1 METYKIGI
9 EEKNPIVVDGLYVTK
24 IKSKH
29 IKNYGDAGS
38 NNIFQNAINM
48 FERSQQIL
56 KNKSVSNNLLVVGK
70 VQSGKTANLEM
81 FTAIAFDNGYNAV
94 FIYGGY
100 DKTLLA
106 QTKKRFEETFDIV
119 EEDISSDTPALFATD
134 GESIDDLDED
144 ILDEILE
151 SEKPVIFVSMKRPQA
166 LNRINSMIKK
176 LNVSKINS
184 FIIDD
189 EGDQASLNGQFKKN
203 KKSPTYESICQM
215 KDLLNDPL
223 YLSVTATPQANIFQY
238 ELSKLTPSDVKLI
251 SPGNGYTGAEVF
263 HLRENNI
270 YKIDANEIVTNNK
283 INDSLRN
290 AIYYFFISSAIMQI
304 NGLTYSDM
312 IIHSDRSIN
321 AHSELYTTINSTIQ
335 NMKDEIHNNGDD
347 VALYL
352 EEIGQV
358 YTDDFFS
365 KDILEKYTYDQLS
378 PEIIKVIKKTYIVLQ
393 NSMGKETM
401 TNSQYKNHKIYIGGD
416 LLQRGVT
423 FKYLVTTYFTRWAKT
438 GNMDTT
444 LQRGRWFGYRGK
456 YLDLCKIF
464 TTKEIMAEFSGI
476 ATMENDLWNQFESI
490 ENGEMVLSD
499 IIVDA
504 SETSLNP
511 TRKSIGH
518 FKKVA
523 FRNKWYNQ
531 RVGIFEPQ
539 KVKYNNLLIDSIL
552 NDTSVKW
559 IDTSAGRTDGKK
571 SKQYTYVSF
580 EVIKKIIEQ
589 SREIFSNKPFG
600 IKNLLKSIKG
610 SKIALIKMFN
620 EDEPL
625 RKRTF
630 TNNCVSALQ
639 QGADKVD
646 INERKYLGD
655 SYVIVDEEAVNI
667 QLFKI
672 EPKEINDSKDYIQYM
687 FSFHFP
693 KENVGFVKVKK
704 P

>member
-1 METYKIGI
+1 M
-9 EEKNPIVVDGLYVTK
+9 
-24 IKSKH
+24 
-29 IKNYGDAGS
+29 
-38 NNIFQNAINM
+38 
-48 FERSQQIL
+48 
-56 KNKSVSNNLLVVGK
+56 
-70 VQSGKTANLEM
+70 
-81 FTAIAFDNGYNAV
+81 
-94 FIYGGY
+94 
-100 DKTLLA
+100 
-106 QTKKRFEETFDIV
+106 
-119 EEDISSDTPALFATD
+119 
-134 GESIDDLDED
+134 
-144 ILDEILE
+144 
-151 SEKPVIFVSMKRPQA
+151 
-166 LNRINSMIKK
+166 
-176 LNVSKINS
+176 
-184 FIIDD
+184 
-189 EGDQASLNGQFKKN
+189 
-203 KKSPTYESICQM
+203 
-215 KDLLNDPL
+215 
-223 YLSVTATPQANIFQY
+223 
-238 ELSKLTPSDVKLI
+238 
-251 SPGNGYTGAEVF
+251 
-263 HLRENNI
+263 
-270 YKIDANEIVTNNK
+270 
-283 INDSLRN
+283 
-290 AIYYFFISSAIMQI
+290 
-304 NGLTYSDM
+304 
-312 IIHSDRSIN
+312 
-321 AHSELYTTINSTIQ
+321 
-335 NMKDEIHNNGDD
+335 
-347 VALYL
+347 
-352 EEIGQV
+352 
-358 YTDDFFS
+358 
-365 KDILEKYTYDQLS
+365 
-378 PEIIKVIKKTYIVLQ
+378 
-393 NSMGKETM
+393 
-401 TNSQYKNHKIYIGGD
+401 
-416 LLQRGVT
+416 LQRGVT

-476 ATMENDLWNQFESI
+476 AAMENDLWNQFESI
-490 ENGEMVLSD
+490 ENGEMVLND

-552 NDTSVKW
+552 NDTSIKW
-559 IDTSAGRTDGKK
+559 IDTSAGRTDGKNY
-571 SKQYTYVSF
+571 KQYTYVSF

-589 SREIFSNKPFG
+589 SRCIFSNKPFG
-600 IKNLLKSIKG
+600 VKNLLKSIKD

-630 TNNCVSALQ
+630 TNDCVSALQ

-693 KENVGFVKVKK
+693 KENVGFIKVKQ